1 MQVST
6 LPTLQLPSGD
16 AVPRLGQGTWRM
28 GENPRR
34 RDEEIAALKLGIELG
49 MTLIDTAELYGDGGA
64 ERVIAEAIAGRRD
77 EVFIVSKV
85 LPENASRDGTIA
97 ACKRSLHRLGTDRL
111 DLYLLHWRGRFPLK
125 ETLAGFEALMAAE
138 LIRAWGV
145 SNFDVTDMEEL
156 VLLPGGDAVTTNQ
169 VLYNLARRGI
179 EADLLP
185 WCRER
190 QIPVM
195 AYSPI
200 EQGRILRDRALRA
213 VAARHD
219 VAPAQIAIAWLF
231 REPDLMVIPKA
242 TTLAHVRENRAA
254 LDIKLTRTDVAE
266 LNRAFTPPRGYQPL
280 EML

>member
-6 LPTLQLPSGD
+6 LPTLKLPSGD

-49 MTLIDTAELYGDGGA
+49 MTLIDTAELYGNGGA
-64 ERVIAEAIAGRRD
+64 ERVVAEAIAGRRD

-125 ETLAGFEALMAAE
+125 ETLAGFEALLGAE

-145 SNFDVTDMEEL
+145 SNFDVTDMEAL
-156 VLLPGGDAVTTNQ
+156 VLLRGGDAVTTNQ

-219 VAPAQIAIAWLF
+219 AAPAQIATAWLLH
-231 REPDLMVIPKA
+231 EPDLMVIPKA

-254 LDIKLTRTDVAE
+254 LDVKLTRTDLAE
-266 LNRAFTPPRGYQPL
+266 LIRAYPPPRGSQPL